1 MTEDEIKKRD
11 DERAKKEQ
19 DESEEVQTLAK
30 RKGYKMYIHGKN
42 FRKAN
47 TLRVLFSF
55 EDETAT
61 QILQPIFKNENCLAV
76 QIPDLGEAVP
86 VGNHLVSVD
95 LTINGQQFTQQALQF
110 MYNSVDPNLTAEELK
125 KLDEDEAKNL
135 AKKGGAKKR

>member
-1 MTEDEIKKRD
+1 M
-11 DERAKKEQ
+11 
-19 DESEEVQTLAK
+19 
-30 RKGYKMYIHGKN
+30 
-42 FRKAN
+42 
-47 TLRVLFSF
+47 
-55 EDETAT
+55 
-61 QILQPIFKNENCLAV
+61 
-76 QIPDLGEAVP
+76 P